1 MMRLPHDWKD
11 WDGEQ
16 RARCLL
22 HLALSTLP
30 PGQVFVSGPEVNARA
45 LGLSEP
51 EMREWVALVAP
62 LLAGPAPPPAAAPPV
77 LAGLGCLRKPEPGNR
92 ADATVEVVGPG
103 LVVNGPALAMLEGLR
118 AAGYQVDA
126 KAWCGLDQWE
136 GTAEELWAHIQKH
149 APGMLVRVDVRPTP
163 WGG

>member
-1 MMRLPHDWKD
+1 LPLFVRHWKD

-62 LLAGPAPPPAAAPPV
+62 LLPRDTTATAVRFPPARSTITRNAPSLTRSTCTLAASYTLTASTSPRPSVRISVTVPP
-77 LAGLGCLRKPEPGNR
+77 
-92 ADATVEVVGPG
+92 
-103 LVVNGPALAMLEGLR
+103 
-118 AAGYQVDA
+118 
-126 KAWCGLDQWE
+126 
-136 GTAEELWAHIQKH
+136 
-149 APGMLVRVDVRPTP
+149 
-163 WGG
+163 